1 MFGLSSILLFGSSAR
16 SFEDDAV
23 CEAKQDTGSQIGKF
37 LTRRVD
43 RDRVLGYEGHARRTC
58 DYRYPNRPG
67 LPSDPKLGG
76 LVRHGT

>member
-43 RDRVLGYEGHARRTC
+43 RDRVLEYEGHAMRTC
-58 DYRYPNRPG
+58 GFLREILARRHVR
-67 LPSDPKLGG
+67 LPWPDCCLCM
-76 LVRHGT
+76 